1 MNLRNKESEMDKNKS
16 RRYTDLVEKVKQ
28 KYRNYPVCA
37 NKLELGWCD
46 LLPAEDLCREINLW
60 TYWQGWGYAK
70 DTPHIKYML
79 IGQDF
84 GPPEKEET
92 KGTIANVREMNK
104 GNAIMFHKDVKLEGK
119 DSQTD
124 NNLIQYFGLLGRPKI
139 DEKRYSDLFFC
150 NCNLGYRKG
159 NYSGNMTRRVLE
171 NDSREMKEL
180 VDILQPENII
190 CLGLE
195 TSVVMIRT
203 LIDARF
209 SCNNFSG
216 LIGDGAPYQ
225 YGDTYIYPVA
235 HPGYWGTMNRGV
247 GNVEKDW
254 MRIRK

>member
-1 MNLRNKESEMDKNKS
+1 MDERKS
-16 RRYTDLVEKVKQ
+16 RRYAELVEKVKQ
-28 KYRNYPVCA
+28 KYRDHPVCTD
-37 NKLELGWCD
+37 KLELGWCD
-46 LLPAEDLCREINLW
+46 LLSGEDLCQEINLW
-60 TYWQGWGYAK
+60 TYWQGWGYEK
-70 DTPHIKYML
+70 HTPHIKYML

-84 GPPEKEET
+84 GPPEKEEA

-104 GNAIMFHKDVKLEGK
+104 GNDVMFHEHVDLSAK

-124 NNLIQYFGLLGRPKI
+124 FNLIKYFSLIGKPDIHKN
-139 DEKRYSDLFFC
+139 RYSDLFFC

-171 NDSREMKEL
+171 NDSQEMKEL

-190 CLGLE
+190 CLGLD
-195 TSVVMIRT
+195 TSVVVIRT
-203 LIDARF
+203 LIDAKF

-216 LIGDGAPYQ
+216 LIGDGSPYQ
-225 YGDTYIYPVA
+225 YGDMYIYPVA

-247 GNVEKDW
+247 NNVEKDW